1 MKKIVNYLL
10 YIGSSRKCGFLCTQ
24 IPYKDTSPPLGT
36 DVTKE
41 LKSIYGHDAALVAV
55 WLMVNKFPHPDERTT
70 KYGPLDAIWFITF
83 YRPERMMTQNGRV
96 TSHKNSKKFKNSI
109 FKKKNSKIQKKNQY
123 LDRYIPGSSTC
134 STKEL
139 SITMTKMLHAV
150 KGGLLSYCDKVYSR
164 GNINQKHCIG
174 GIMVSVLASS
184 VVDHGFEPRSNQE
197 L

>member
-1 MKKIVNYLL
+1 MRCHPSVL
-10 YIGSSRKCGFLCTQ
+10 SHHA
-24 IPYKDTSPPLGT
+24 LGT
-36 DVTKE
+36 VECDESYCIEGTIFGRSFVGVREFVYHESYCDESGIMT
-41 LKSIYGHDAALVAV
+41 IYGFQIVCDLSSAGSLYGIWVGSTHIWVPPSLHRFLGCIKTTLYYY
-55 WLMVNKFPHPDERTT
+55 WIPKF
-70 KYGPLDAIWFITF
+70 
-83 YRPERMMTQNGRV
+83 Q
-96 TSHKNSKKFKNSI
+96 
-109 FKKKNSKIQKKNQY
+109 KNQY